1 MGKRVVVLGSNF
13 AGLTAAITLKEK
25 LGKEID
31 VTVISASDKFIF
43 MPSLIWVPFGLR
55 EIEDFT
61 FPVAPVL
68 EKAGVNFV
76 HSVAVKINLKGQQV
90 MHTLNDQHG
99 ERPYDYLLIATGP
112 KLNYSAIPGLGPRDG
127 HTQSI
132 FSPTDAFKARDAFEA
147 FLTDPGPVVIG
158 AVQGASCFGAAY
170 EFLFNM
176 AHQLRKRKLED
187 KVQLTYVTAEPYL
200 GHFGIGGFGKA
211 RQLCEYFFKHLNIRG
226 ETNVAVKEIVP
237 GEVRA
242 IDGKKWPFKYAMLAP
257 SFLGVDVVRE
267 CEEIVTASGFVEVE
281 DTYQTKKYPN
291 VYAAGVAANVAPPEK
306 TPVACGVP
314 KTGYLSEEM
323 ARIVAHNI
331 VADIQGEP
339 LVKMAPG
346 AIDAKCV
353 LDAGNT
359 GIIMTADHLLE
370 PRKHAWL
377 IPGPEAHW
385 AKLAFE
391 KYFLA
396 TRKRGHV

>member
-1 MGKRVVVLGSNF
+1 MGERVVVLGSNF
-13 AGLTAAITLKEK
+13 AGLTAAITLKGK

-55 EIEDFT
+55 ETEDFT
-61 FPVAPVL
+61 FPVGPVL
-68 EKAGVNFV
+68 EKAGVTFV
-76 HSVAVKINLKGQQV
+76 HSVAMKINLKGQRIV
-90 MHTLNDQHG
+90 HALDGEHG
-99 ERPYDYLLIATGP
+99 ERPYDYLIIATGP
-112 KLNYSAIPGLGPRDG
+112 KLNYAAVPGLGPREG
-127 HTQSI
+127 RT
-132 FSPTDAFKARDAFEA
+132 E
-147 FLTDPGPVVIG
+147 
-158 AVQGASCFGAAY
+158 
-170 EFLFNM
+170 
-176 AHQLRKRKLED
+176 
-187 KVQLTYVTAEPYL
+187 QLTYVTAEPYL

-291 VYAAGVAANVAPPEK
+291 VYAAGVAANVAPPER

-323 ARIVAHNI
+323 ARVVAHNI

-339 LVKMAPG
+339 LVKMPPG